1 MASRDHTRRD
11 RGVHALADLEIL
23 TGISVALDASFVV
36 RALHSREGDHA
47 ECLDLM
53 QRLVTAEATVIFSE
67 LLAVE
72 LVETAYKLAVVERH
86 GRRAWPSGRL
96 DGRFRR
102 RASRLSNDLMGLG
115 LSAYESVHVSAALSA
130 GARVIATTDHGFS
143 RVPEAVLQVATT
155 SSRVGS
161 YRRARAGIG
170 TS

>member
-23 TGISVALDASFVV
+23 TGISVALDTSFVV
-36 RALHSREGDHA
+36 RALHSREDDHA
-47 ECLDLM
+47 ECLDFL
-53 QRLVTAEATVIFSE
+53 QRRRVTAEATVIFSE

-102 RASRLSNDLMGLG
+102 RASRLSSDLMGLG
-115 LSAYESVHVSAALSA
+115 LSVYDSVH
-130 GARVIATTDHGFS
+130 
-143 RVPEAVLQVATT
+143 
-155 SSRVGS
+155 
-161 YRRARAGIG
+161 
-170 TS
+170 